1 MGLRKRERVRLEE
14 KRKNTER
21 VTKGE
26 RDEVSRIE
34 LGVREKKGN
43 ERGIKRKKREGKN
56 ERRRERGDKN

>member
-1 MGLRKRERVRLEE
+1 MGLRKRERVRLKE

-43 ERGIKRKKREGKN
+43 ERKTNKEK
-56 ERRRERGDKN
+56 ERR